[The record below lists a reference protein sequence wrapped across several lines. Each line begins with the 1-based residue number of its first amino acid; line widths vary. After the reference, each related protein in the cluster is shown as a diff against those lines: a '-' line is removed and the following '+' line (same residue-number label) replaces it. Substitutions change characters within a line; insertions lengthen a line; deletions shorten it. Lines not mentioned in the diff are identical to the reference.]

1 MKALRGWVQ
10 KVVRPI
16 ALTLAGWG
24 ITANM
29 VTIAAFF
36 LNAGVALV
44 IALGYEQW
52 GGLLVLVVG
61 AMDTLDGAI
70 ARATNTVTRFG
81 AFLDSN
87 LDRYSEA
94 VIFLGIVVLYS
105 QNPDQKPDSTIIVA
119 LTYVA
124 AVGSFMVSYARA
136 RAQGLGLDCEVGLLP
151 RPERVLILGLGLL
164 TGLVLPAL
172 AILALLT
179 NLTALQ
185 RIWYIRQKTR

>member
-10 KVVRPI
+10 KVVQPI

-24 ITANM
+24 ITANI

-44 IALGYEQW
+44 IALDHEQV
-52 GGLLVLVVG
+52 GGLLVLIVG

-94 VIFLGIVVLYS
+94 VIFLGILALHTPRGDTLV
-105 QNPDQKPDSTIIVA
+105 VA

-136 RAQGLGLDCEVGLLP
+136 RAEGLGLDCEVGLLP